1 MELPTNADKYNENQT
16 IYEYITEQA
25 TGVQS
30 FVFFCRLLAVDIRI
44 FKVYIK
50 KKNKYRAS
58 LLAQWIRTYLLMQE
72 TRVQS
77 LVQEDST
84 CRGVT
89 KLMGHNF

>member
-50 KKNKYRAS
+50 KKKQIQGFPVGSVDKNVPVNAGDMGSVPGPGRFH
-58 LLAQWIRTYLLMQE
+58 MQG
-72 TRVQS
+72 S
-77 LVQEDST
+77 D
-84 CRGVT
+84 
-89 KLMGHNF
+89 